1 VPIYRLLQEAAFDA
15 DETRIMAA
23 AYEAALRL
31 LRLESRSDPLT
42 QLVAH
47 KIIEIFRNGEHDPD
61 RICEKTLK
69 ELGVPT
75 HD

>member
-1 VPIYRLLQEAAFDA
+1 MPIYRLLQEAAFDA

-23 AYEAALRL
+23 AYEEALAL
-31 LRLESRSDPLT
+31 LRLKSRSDPLT

-47 KIIEIFRNGEHDPD
+47 KVIEIYRNGEHDPA

-69 ELGVPT
+69 ELGVLT